1 MYVLPQQKK
10 SRAGEGSQGRC
21 HVKPIALGRIGVS
34 FIKGTRQVLVSQDM
48 GRGILGAFRLAAT
61 ERKRKAPS
69 IRGHS

>member
-1 MYVLPQQKK
+1 M
-10 SRAGEGSQGRC
+10 
-21 HVKPIALGRIGVS
+21 KPIALGRIGVS

-48 GRGILGAFRLAAT
+48 GRGILGTFRLAAT